1 VVAVMVSVVKVTAK
15 IQSALLAVRVQKT
28 AVEHQL
34 VKSLSADHVLSD
46 QRAAIVLHAVT
57 VQHVPT
63 VQHAHLVRALVDQL
77 SHH

>member
-1 VVAVMVSVVKVTAK
+1 VVVAVMVNVVKVTAK
-15 IQSALLAVRVQKT
+15 IQSALQVVRVQKT

-46 QRAAIVLHAVT
+46 QRAVPVLHEVI
-57 VQHVPT
+57 VQHV
-63 VQHAHLVRALVDQL
+63 HLVRALVDQL